1 MSKTVKIT
9 VPNLGD
15 FEAVEIVEVHTE
27 AGKSVKID
35 DPLITLETEKA
46 AMDVSSTVNG
56 ILESITVSLGDQ
68 VSGGDVIAS
77 VKVNIKNGEDESSGQ
92 SQSIKND
99 QDQTELV
106 VIGAGPGGYT
116 AAFRASDLGLNVTLI
131 EKHTNLGGVCLN
143 VGCIPSKTLLHAAKI
158 INDSKEAKT
167 LGLNFGEP
175 EIELEKMKDWK
186 NQVVSGLTQGLQ
198 GLSKK
203 RNINVIHGI
212 ASFTSANTVKIT
224 NGKGEQ
230 TLGFEQCIIAVGS
243 NPATLPFLPDDPR
256 IIDSTDA
263 LELSIIPNKMLI
275 IGGGIIGLEMATIYA
290 SLGSSVSIVE
300 LTETLMP
307 GTDRDLVKPLE
318 KHLKKQCD
326 HIYKSVEVS
335 SATSTKKGIEISFK
349 GKGAPES
356 AVYDSVLI
364 AVGRVSNIGSIDP
377 EEAGIQYDKNGF
389 IQVDRQMRTNVPN
402 IFAIGDIVGEP
413 MLAHKASHEAR
424 VAAEVVSGMKTAM
437 DSRCIP
443 SVAYTDPE
451 VAWVGLTEEDCIAQ
465 EIDFGKGVFPWAA
478 SGRSLSIARSEG
490 LTKLLF
496 DSTTKRILGGGIVGT
511 NAGELIAEITLAIE
525 MDCDVS
531 DIALTI
537 HPHPTLSETL
547 ALAAEAFEGTITDL
561 YVKK

>member
-99 QDQTELV
+99 QNQTGLV

-116 AAFRASDLGLNVTLI
+116 AAFRASDLGLDVTLI

-203 RNINVIHGI
+203 RNINVIQGI

-224 NGKGEQ
+224 NGKDEQ
-230 TLGFEQCIIAVGS
+230 ALSFEQCIIAVGS
-243 NPATLPFLPDDPR
+243 NPARLPFLPDDPR

-356 AVYDSVLI
+356 AVYDSVLV
-364 AVGRVSNIGSIDP
+364 AVGRLPNIGSIDP
-377 EEAGIQYDKNGF
+377 EEAGIQLDQNGF
-389 IQVDRQMRTNVPN
+389 VQVDRQMRTNVPN

-451 VAWVGLTEEDCIAQ
+451 VAWVGLTEEDCKAQ
-465 EIDFGKGVFPWAA
+465 GIDFGKGVFPWAA

-547 ALAAEAFEGTITDL
+547 ALAAETFEGTITDL
-561 YVKK
+561 YIKK

>member
-1 MSKTVKIT
+1 
-9 VPNLGD
+9 
-15 FEAVEIVEVHTE
+15 
-27 AGKSVKID
+27 
-35 DPLITLETEKA
+35 
-46 AMDVSSTVNG
+46 
-56 ILESITVSLGDQ
+56 
-68 VSGGDVIAS
+68 
-77 VKVNIKNGEDESSGQ
+77 
-92 SQSIKND
+92 
-99 QDQTELV
+99 
-106 VIGAGPGGYT
+106 
-116 AAFRASDLGLNVTLI
+116 
-131 EKHTNLGGVCLN
+131 
-143 VGCIPSKTLLHAAKI
+143 
-158 INDSKEAKT
+158 
-167 LGLNFGEP
+167 
-175 EIELEKMKDWK
+175 MKDWK

>member
-15 FEAVEIVEVHTE
+15 FETVEIVEVHTE
-27 AGKSVKID
+27 AGQSINID

-46 AMDVSSTVNG
+46 AMDVPCTVNG
-56 ILESITVSLGDQ
+56 ILESISVSLGDQ
-68 VSGGDVIAS
+68 ISEGDVIAS
-77 VKVNIKNGEDESSGQ
+77 VKVDMSSDEDESSGQ

-99 QDQTELV
+99 QNQTGLV

-116 AAFRASDLGLNVTLI
+116 AAFRASDLGLDVTLI

-186 NQVVSGLTQGLQ
+186 NQVISGLTQGLQ

-203 RNINVIHGI
+203 RNINVIQGI

-224 NGKGEQ
+224 NGKDEQ
-230 TLGFEQCIIAVGS
+230 TLSFEQCIIAVGS
-243 NPATLPFLPDDPR
+243 NPARLPFLPDDPR

-263 LELSIIPNKMLI
+263 LELSTIPNKMLI
-275 IGGGIIGLEMATIYA
+275 IGGGIIGLEMATIYS
-290 SLGSSVSIVE
+290 SLGTSVSIVE

-307 GTDRDLVKPLE
+307 GVDRDLVTPLE
-318 KHLKKQCD
+318 KYLEKKCD
-326 HIYKSVEVS
+326 HIYKGAEVS
-335 SATSTKKGIEISFK
+335 SATSEKEGIKISFQ
-349 GKGAPES
+349 GKSAPES

-364 AVGRVSNIGSIDP
+364 AVGRQPNISTINPKG
-377 EEAGIQYDKNGF
+377 AGVQCDENDF
-389 IQVDRQMRTNVPN
+389 IPVDRQMRTNVPN

-413 MLAHKASHEAR
+413 MLAHKASHEAK
-424 VAAEVVSGMKTAM
+424 VAAEVISGMKTAK

-451 VAWVGLTEEDCIAQ
+451 VAWVGLTEEDCKAQ
-465 EIDFGKGVFPWAA
+465 GIDFGKGVFPWAA

-496 DSTTKRILGGGIVGT
+496 DPRTKRILGGGMVGT

-525 MDCDVS
+525 MDCDAS

-547 ALAAEAFEGTITDL
+547 ALAAETFEGTITDL
-561 YVKK
+561 YIKK

>member
-15 FEAVEIVEVHTE
+15 FETVEIVEVHTE
-27 AGKSVKID
+27 AGQSINID
-35 DPLITLETEKA
+35 DPLITLETKKA
-46 AMDVSSTVNG
+46 AMDVPSTVNG
-56 ILESITVSLGDQ
+56 ILESISVSLGDQ
-68 VSGGDVIAS
+68 VSEGDVIAS
-77 VKVNIKNGEDESSGQ
+77 VKVDMSSDEDESSDQ
-92 SQSIKND
+92 PQSIKND
-99 QDQTELV
+99 QNQTGLV

-116 AAFRASDLGLNVTLI
+116 AAFRASDLGLDVTLI

-175 EIELEKMKDWK
+175 EIKLEKMKDWK

-203 RNINVIHGI
+203 RNINVIQGI

-224 NGKGEQ
+224 NEKGEQ
-230 TLGFEQCIIAVGS
+230 TLSFEQCIIAVGS

-349 GKGAPES
+349 GRGAPES
-356 AVYDSVLI
+356 AVYDSVLV
-364 AVGRVSNIGSIDP
+364 AVGRLPNIGSIDP
-377 EEAGIQYDKNGF
+377 EEAGIQLDQNGF
-389 IQVDRQMRTNVPN
+389 VQVDRQMRTNVPN

-465 EIDFGKGVFPWAA
+465 EIDYGKGVFPWAA

-525 MDCDVS
+525 MDCDAS

-561 YVKK
+561 YIKK

>member
-15 FEAVEIVEVHTE
+15 FETVEIVEVHTE
-27 AGKSVKID
+27 AGQSINID

-46 AMDVSSTVNG
+46 AMDVPCTVNG
-56 ILESITVSLGDQ
+56 ILESISVSLGDQ
-68 VSGGDVIAS
+68 ISEGDVIAS
-77 VKVNIKNGEDESSGQ
+77 VKVDMSSDEDESSDQ

-99 QDQTELV
+99 QNQTGLV

-116 AAFRASDLGLNVTLI
+116 AAFRASDLGLDVTLI

-186 NQVVSGLTQGLQ
+186 NQVISGLTQGLQ

-203 RNINVIHGI
+203 RNINVIQGI

-224 NGKGEQ
+224 NGKDEQ
-230 TLGFEQCIIAVGS
+230 TLSFEQCIIAVGS

-318 KHLKKQCD
+318 KHLKKVCD

-349 GKGAPES
+349 GRGAPES
-356 AVYDSVLI
+356 AVYDSVLV
-364 AVGRVSNIGSIDP
+364 AVGRLPNIGSIDP
-377 EEAGIQYDKNGF
+377 EEAGIQLDQNGF
-389 IQVDRQMRTNVPN
+389 VQVDRQMRTNVPN

-465 EIDFGKGVFPWAA
+465 EIDYGKGVFPWAA

>member
-1 MSKTVKIT
+1 MSNTVKIT

-27 AGKSVKID
+27 AGQSINID

-46 AMDVSSTVNG
+46 AMDVPCTVNG
-56 ILESITVSLGDQ
+56 ILESISVSLGDQ
-68 VSGGDVIAS
+68 ISEGDVIAS
-77 VKVNIKNGEDESSGQ
+77 VKVDMSSDEDESSDQ
-92 SQSIKND
+92 PQPKNNY
-99 QDQTELV
+99 QNQTGLV
-106 VIGAGPGGYT
+106 VIGSGPGGYT
-116 AAFRASDLGLNVTLI
+116 AAFRASDLGLDVTLI

-186 NQVVSGLTQGLQ
+186 NQVISGLTQGLQ

-203 RNINVIHGI
+203 RNINVIQGI

-224 NGKGEQ
+224 NGKDEQ
-230 TLGFEQCIIAVGS
+230 TLSFEQCIIAVGS
-243 NPATLPFLPDDPR
+243 NPARLPFLPDDPR

-349 GKGAPES
+349 GRGAPES
-356 AVYDSVLI
+356 AVYDSVLV
-364 AVGRVSNIGSIDP
+364 AVGRLPNIGSIDP
-377 EEAGIQYDKNGF
+377 EEAGIQLDQNGF
-389 IQVDRQMRTNVPN
+389 VQVDRQMRTNVPN

-465 EIDFGKGVFPWAA
+465 EIDYGKGVFPWAA

-525 MDCDVS
+525 MDCDAS
-531 DIALTI
+531 DIALTM

-561 YVKK
+561 YIKK

>member
-15 FEAVEIVEVHTE
+15 FETVEIVEVHTE
-27 AGKSVKID
+27 AGQSINID

-46 AMDVSSTVNG
+46 AMDVPCTVNG
-56 ILESITVSLGDQ
+56 ILESISVSLGDQ
-68 VSGGDVIAS
+68 ISEGDVIAS
-77 VKVNIKNGEDESSGQ
+77 VKVDMSSDEDESSGQ

-99 QDQTELV
+99 QNQTGLV

-116 AAFRASDLGLNVTLI
+116 AAFRASDLGLDVTLI

-186 NQVVSGLTQGLQ
+186 NQVISGLTQGLQ

-203 RNINVIHGI
+203 RNINVIQGI

-224 NGKGEQ
+224 NGKDEQ
-230 TLGFEQCIIAVGS
+230 TLSFEQCIIAVGS
-243 NPATLPFLPDDPR
+243 NPARLPFLPDDPR

-326 HIYKSVEVS
+326 YIYKSVEVS

-349 GKGAPES
+349 GRGAPES
-356 AVYDSVLI
+356 AVYDSVLV
-364 AVGRVSNIGSIDP
+364 AVGRLPNIGSIDP
-377 EEAGIQYDKNGF
+377 EEAGIQLDQNGF
-389 IQVDRQMRTNVPN
+389 VQVDRQMRTNVPN

-465 EIDFGKGVFPWAA
+465 EIDYGKGVFPWAA

-525 MDCDVS
+525 MDCDAS
-531 DIALTI
+531 DIALTM

-561 YVKK
+561 YIKK

>member
-186 NQVVSGLTQGLQ
+186 NQVVSDLTQGLQ

>member
-15 FEAVEIVEVHTE
+15 FETVEIVEVHTE
-27 AGKSVKID
+27 AGQSINID

-46 AMDVSSTVNG
+46 AMDVPCTVNG
-56 ILESITVSLGDQ
+56 ILESISVSLGDQ
-68 VSGGDVIAS
+68 ISEGDVIAS
-77 VKVNIKNGEDESSGQ
+77 VKVDMSSDEDESSGQ

-99 QDQTELV
+99 QNQTGLV

-116 AAFRASDLGLNVTLI
+116 AAFRASDLGLDVTLI

-186 NQVVSGLTQGLQ
+186 NQVISGLTQGLQ

-203 RNINVIHGI
+203 RNINVIQGI

-224 NGKGEQ
+224 NGKDEQ
-230 TLGFEQCIIAVGS
+230 TLSFEQCIIAVGS
-243 NPATLPFLPDDPR
+243 NPARLPFLPDDPR

-349 GKGAPES
+349 GKSAPES
-356 AVYDSVLI
+356 AVYDSVLV
-364 AVGRVSNIGSIDP
+364 AVGRVPNIGSIDP
-377 EEAGIQYDKNGF
+377 EEAGIQLDQNGF
-389 IQVDRQMRTNVPN
+389 VQVDRQMRTNVPN

-465 EIDFGKGVFPWAA
+465 EIDYGKGVFPWAA

-525 MDCDVS
+525 MDCDAS
-531 DIALTI
+531 DIALTM

-561 YVKK
+561 YIKK

>member
-15 FEAVEIVEVHTE
+15 FETVEIVEVHTE
-27 AGKSVKID
+27 AGQSINID

-46 AMDVSSTVNG
+46 AMDVPCTVNG
-56 ILESITVSLGDQ
+56 ILESISVSLGDQ
-68 VSGGDVIAS
+68 ISEGDVIAS
-77 VKVNIKNGEDESSGQ
+77 VKVDMSSDEDESSGQ

-99 QDQTELV
+99 QNQTGLV

-116 AAFRASDLGLNVTLI
+116 AAFRASDLGLDVTLI

-175 EIELEKMKDWK
+175 EIKLEKMKDWK
-186 NQVVSGLTQGLQ
+186 NQVISGLTQGLQ

-203 RNINVIHGI
+203 RNINVIQGI

-224 NGKGEQ
+224 NGKDEQ
-230 TLGFEQCIIAVGS
+230 TLSFEQCIIAVGS
-243 NPATLPFLPDDPR
+243 NPARLPFLPDDPR

-349 GKGAPES
+349 GKSAPES
-356 AVYDSVLI
+356 AVYDSVLV
-364 AVGRVSNIGSIDP
+364 AVGRLPNIGSIDP
-377 EEAGIQYDKNGF
+377 EEAGIQLDQNGF
-389 IQVDRQMRTNVPN
+389 VQVDRQMRTNVPN

-465 EIDFGKGVFPWAA
+465 EIDYGKGVFPWAA

-525 MDCDVS
+525 MDCDAS
-531 DIALTI
+531 DIALTM

-561 YVKK
+561 YIKK

>member
-27 AGKSVKID
+27 AGQSINID

-46 AMDVSSTVNG
+46 AMDVPCTVNG
-56 ILESITVSLGDQ
+56 ILESISVSLGDQ
-68 VSGGDVIAS
+68 ISEGDVIAS
-77 VKVNIKNGEDESSGQ
+77 VKVDMSSDEDESSGQ

-99 QDQTELV
+99 QNQTGLV

-116 AAFRASDLGLNVTLI
+116 AAFRASDLGLDVTLI

-186 NQVVSGLTQGLQ
+186 NQVISGLTQGLQ

-203 RNINVIHGI
+203 RNINVIQGI

-243 NPATLPFLPDDPR
+243 NPTTLSFLPDDPR

-263 LELSIIPNKMLI
+263 LELSTIPNKMLI
-275 IGGGIIGLEMATIYA
+275 IGGGIIGLEMATIYS
-290 SLGSSVSIVE
+290 SLGTSVSIVE

-307 GTDRDLVKPLE
+307 GVDRDLVTPLE
-318 KHLKKQCD
+318 KYLEKKCD
-326 HIYKSVEVS
+326 HIYKGAEVS
-335 SATSTKKGIEISFK
+335 SATSEKEGIKISFQ
-349 GKGAPES
+349 GKSAPES

-364 AVGRVSNIGSIDP
+364 AVGRQPNISTINPKG
-377 EEAGIQYDKNGF
+377 AGVQCDENDF
-389 IQVDRQMRTNVPN
+389 IPVDRQMRTNVPN

-413 MLAHKASHEAR
+413 MLAHKASHEAK
-424 VAAEVVSGMKTAM
+424 VAAEVISGMKTAK

-451 VAWVGLTEEDCIAQ
+451 VAWVGLTEEDCKAQ
-465 EIDFGKGVFPWAA
+465 GIDFGKGVFPWAA

-496 DSTTKRILGGGIVGT
+496 DPRTKRILGGGMVGT

-525 MDCDVS
+525 MDCDAS

-547 ALAAEAFEGTITDL
+547 ALAAETFEGTITDL
-561 YVKK
+561 YIKK

>member
-478 SGRSLSIARSEG
+478 SGRSVSIARSEG

>member
-15 FEAVEIVEVHTE
+15 FETVEIVEVHTE
-27 AGKSVKID
+27 AGQSINID

-46 AMDVSSTVNG
+46 AMDVPCTVNG
-56 ILESITVSLGDQ
+56 ILESISVSLGDQ
-68 VSGGDVIAS
+68 ISEGDVIAS
-77 VKVNIKNGEDESSGQ
+77 VKVDMSSDEDESSDQ
-92 SQSIKND
+92 PQSIKND
-99 QDQTELV
+99 QNQTGLV

-116 AAFRASDLGLNVTLI
+116 AAFRASDLGLDVTLI

-186 NQVVSGLTQGLQ
+186 NQVISGLTQGLQ

-224 NGKGEQ
+224 NGKDEQ
-230 TLGFEQCIIAVGS
+230 TLSFEQCIIAVGS
-243 NPATLPFLPDDPR
+243 NPTTLSFLPDDPR

-263 LELSIIPNKMLI
+263 LELSTIPNKMLI
-275 IGGGIIGLEMATIYA
+275 IGGGIIGLEMATIYS
-290 SLGSSVSIVE
+290 SLGTSVSIVE

-307 GTDRDLVKPLE
+307 GVDRDLVTPLE
-318 KHLKKQCD
+318 KYLEKKCD
-326 HIYKSVEVS
+326 HIYKGAEVS
-335 SATSTKKGIEISFK
+335 SATSEKEGIKISFQ
-349 GKGAPES
+349 GKSAPES

-364 AVGRVSNIGSIDP
+364 AVGRQPNISTINPKG
-377 EEAGIQYDKNGF
+377 AGVQCDENDF
-389 IQVDRQMRTNVPN
+389 IPVDRQMRTNVPN

-413 MLAHKASHEAR
+413 MLAHKASHEAK
-424 VAAEVVSGMKTAM
+424 VAAEVISGMKTAK

-451 VAWVGLTEEDCIAQ
+451 VAWVGLTEEDCKAQ
-465 EIDFGKGVFPWAA
+465 GIDFGKGVFPWAA

-496 DSTTKRILGGGIVGT
+496 DPRTKRILGGGMVGT

>member
-349 GKGAPES
+349 GRGAPES
-356 AVYDSVLI
+356 AVYDSVLV
-364 AVGRVSNIGSIDP
+364 AVGRLPNIGSIDP
-377 EEAGIQYDKNGF
+377 EEAGIQLDQNGF
-389 IQVDRQMRTNVPN
+389 VQVDRQMRTNVPN

-437 DSRCIP
+437 DSRGIP

-465 EIDFGKGVFPWAA
+465 EIDYGKGVFPWAA

-525 MDCDVS
+525 MDCDAS
-531 DIALTI
+531 DIALTM

-561 YVKK
+561 YIKK

>member
-15 FEAVEIVEVHTE
+15 FETVEIVEVHTE
-27 AGKSVKID
+27 AGQSINID

-46 AMDVSSTVNG
+46 AMDVPCTVNG
-56 ILESITVSLGDQ
+56 ILESISVSLGDQ
-68 VSGGDVIAS
+68 VSEGDVIAS
-77 VKVNIKNGEDESSGQ
+77 VKVDMSSDEDESSGQ

-99 QDQTELV
+99 QNQTGLV

-116 AAFRASDLGLNVTLI
+116 AAFRASDLGLDVTLI

-186 NQVVSGLTQGLQ
+186 NQVISGLTQGLQ

-203 RNINVIHGI
+203 RNINVIQGI

-224 NGKGEQ
+224 NGKDEQ
-230 TLGFEQCIIAVGS
+230 TLSFEQCIIAVGS
-243 NPATLPFLPDDPR
+243 NPARLPFLPDDPR

-335 SATSTKKGIEISFK
+335 SATSTKKGIKISFK
-349 GKGAPES
+349 GKSAPES
-356 AVYDSVLI
+356 AVYDSVLV
-364 AVGRVSNIGSIDP
+364 AVGRLPNIGSIDP
-377 EEAGIQYDKNGF
+377 EEAGIQLDQNGF
-389 IQVDRQMRTNVPN
+389 VQVDRQMRTNVPN

-465 EIDFGKGVFPWAA
+465 EIDYGKGVFPWAA

-525 MDCDVS
+525 MDCDAS
-531 DIALTI
+531 DIALTM

-561 YVKK
+561 YIKK

>member
-1 MSKTVKIT
+1 MSKTVKII

-15 FEAVEIVEVHTE
+15 FETVEIVEVHTE
-27 AGKSVKID
+27 AGQSINID

-46 AMDVSSTVNG
+46 AMDVPCTVNG
-56 ILESITVSLGDQ
+56 ILESISVSLGDQ
-68 VSGGDVIAS
+68 ISEGDVIAS
-77 VKVNIKNGEDESSGQ
+77 VKVDMSSDEDESSDQ
-92 SQSIKND
+92 PQPKNNY
-99 QDQTELV
+99 QNQTGLV
-106 VIGAGPGGYT
+106 VIGSGPGGYT
-116 AAFRASDLGLNVTLI
+116 AAFRASDLGLDVTLI

-186 NQVVSGLTQGLQ
+186 NQVISGLTQGLQ

-203 RNINVIHGI
+203 RNINVIQGI

-224 NGKGEQ
+224 NGKDEQ
-230 TLGFEQCIIAVGS
+230 TLSFEQCIIAVGS
-243 NPATLPFLPDDPR
+243 NPARLPFLPDDPR

-318 KHLKKQCD
+318 KHLKKVCD

-349 GKGAPES
+349 GRGAPES
-356 AVYDSVLI
+356 AVYDSVLV
-364 AVGRVSNIGSIDP
+364 AVGRLPNIGSIDP
-377 EEAGIQYDKNGF
+377 EEAGIQLDQNGF
-389 IQVDRQMRTNVPN
+389 VQVDRQMRTNVPN

-465 EIDFGKGVFPWAA
+465 EIDYGKGVFPWAA

-525 MDCDVS
+525 MDCDAS
-531 DIALTI
+531 DIALTM

>member
-116 AAFRASDLGLNVTLI
+116 AAFRASDLGLDVTLI

>member
-186 NQVVSGLTQGLQ
+186 NQVVSGLTQGLH

>member
-46 AMDVSSTVNG
+46 AMDVFSTVNG
-56 ILESITVSLGDQ
+56 ILESITVSPGDQ

-186 NQVVSGLTQGLQ
+186 NQVISGLTQGLQ

-203 RNINVIHGI
+203 RNINVIQGI

-224 NGKGEQ
+224 NGKDEQ
-230 TLGFEQCIIAVGS
+230 ALSFEQCIIAVGS
-243 NPATLPFLPDDPR
+243 NPTTLSFLPDDPR

-263 LELSIIPNKMLI
+263 LELSTIPNKMLI
-275 IGGGIIGLEMATIYA
+275 IGGGIIGLEMATIYS
-290 SLGSSVSIVE
+290 SLGTSVSIVE

-307 GTDRDLVKPLE
+307 GVDRDLVKPLE
-318 KHLKKQCD
+318 KHLEKKCD
-326 HIYKSVEVS
+326 HIYKGAEVS
-335 SATSTKKGIEISFK
+335 SATPEKEGIKIYFQ
-349 GKGAPES
+349 GKSAPES

-364 AVGRVSNIGSIDP
+364 AVGRQPNISTINPKG
-377 EEAGIQYDKNGF
+377 AGVQCDENDF
-389 IQVDRQMRTNVPN
+389 IPVDRQMRTNVPN

-413 MLAHKASHEAR
+413 MLAHKASHEAK
-424 VAAEVVSGMKTAM
+424 VAAEVISGMKTAK

-451 VAWVGLTEEDCIAQ
+451 VAWVGLTEEDCKAQ
-465 EIDFGKGVFPWAA
+465 GIDFGKGVFPWAA

-496 DSTTKRILGGGIVGT
+496 DPRTKRILGGGMVGT

-525 MDCDVS
+525 MDCDAS

-547 ALAAEAFEGTITDL
+547 ALAAETFEGTITDL
-561 YVKK
+561 YIKK

>member
-15 FEAVEIVEVHTE
+15 FETVEIVEVHTE
-27 AGKSVKID
+27 AGQSINID

-46 AMDVSSTVNG
+46 AMDVPCTVNG
-56 ILESITVSLGDQ
+56 ILESISVSLGDQ
-68 VSGGDVIAS
+68 VSEGDVIAS
-77 VKVNIKNGEDESSGQ
+77 VKVDMSSDEDESSDQ
-92 SQSIKND
+92 PQSIKND
-99 QDQTELV
+99 QNQTGLV

-116 AAFRASDLGLNVTLI
+116 AAFRASDLGLDVTLI

-175 EIELEKMKDWK
+175 EIKLEKMKDWK

-203 RNINVIHGI
+203 RNINVIQGI

-224 NGKGEQ
+224 NEKGEQ
-230 TLGFEQCIIAVGS
+230 TLSFEQCIIAVGS

-349 GKGAPES
+349 GRGAPDS
-356 AVYDSVLI
+356 AVYDSVLV
-364 AVGRVSNIGSIDP
+364 AVGRLPNIGSIDP

-389 IQVDRQMRTNVPN
+389 IQVDRQMRTSVPN

-465 EIDFGKGVFPWAA
+465 EIDYGKGVFPWAA

-525 MDCDVS
+525 MDCDAS
-531 DIALTI
+531 DIALTM

-561 YVKK
+561 YIKK

>member
-300 LTETLMP
+300 LTETLML

-349 GKGAPES
+349 GRGAPES
-356 AVYDSVLI
+356 AVYDSVLV
-364 AVGRVSNIGSIDP
+364 AVGRLPNIGSIDP
-377 EEAGIQYDKNGF
+377 EEAGIQLDQNGF
-389 IQVDRQMRTNVPN
+389 VQVDRQMRTNVPN

-465 EIDFGKGVFPWAA
+465 EIDYGKGVFPWAA

-525 MDCDVS
+525 MDCDAS
-531 DIALTI
+531 DIALTM

-561 YVKK
+561 YIKK

>member
-15 FEAVEIVEVHTE
+15 FETVEIVEVHTE
-27 AGKSVKID
+27 AGQSINID

-46 AMDVSSTVNG
+46 AMDVPCTVNG
-56 ILESITVSLGDQ
+56 ILESISVSLGDQ
-68 VSGGDVIAS
+68 ISEGDVIAS
-77 VKVNIKNGEDESSGQ
+77 VKVDMSSDEDESSGQ

-99 QDQTELV
+99 QNQTGLV

-116 AAFRASDLGLNVTLI
+116 AAFRASDLGLDVTLI

-167 LGLNFGEP
+167 LGLNFGET

-186 NQVVSGLTQGLQ
+186 NQVISGLTQGLQ

-203 RNINVIHGI
+203 RNINVIQGI

-224 NGKGEQ
+224 NGKDEQ
-230 TLGFEQCIIAVGS
+230 TLSFEQCIIAVGS
-243 NPATLPFLPDDPR
+243 NPARLPFLPDDPR

-349 GKGAPES
+349 GKSAPES
-356 AVYDSVLI
+356 AVYDSVLV
-364 AVGRVSNIGSIDP
+364 AVGRLPNIGSIDP
-377 EEAGIQYDKNGF
+377 EEAGIQLDQNGF
-389 IQVDRQMRTNVPN
+389 VQVDRQMRTNVPN

-437 DSRCIP
+437 DSRGIP

-465 EIDFGKGVFPWAA
+465 EIDYGKGVFPWAA

-525 MDCDVS
+525 MDCDAS
-531 DIALTI
+531 DIALTM

-561 YVKK
+561 YIKK

>member
-15 FEAVEIVEVHTE
+15 FETVEIVEVHTE
-27 AGKSVKID
+27 AGQSINID

-46 AMDVSSTVNG
+46 AMDVPCTVNG
-56 ILESITVSLGDQ
+56 ILESISVSLGDQ
-68 VSGGDVIAS
+68 VSEGDVIAS
-77 VKVNIKNGEDESSGQ
+77 VKVDMSSDEDESSDQ
-92 SQSIKND
+92 PQPKNNY
-99 QDQTELV
+99 QNQTGLV

-116 AAFRASDLGLNVTLI
+116 AAFRASDLGLDVTLI

-186 NQVVSGLTQGLQ
+186 NQVISGLTQGLQ

-203 RNINVIHGI
+203 RNINVIQGI

-224 NGKGEQ
+224 NGKDEQ
-230 TLGFEQCIIAVGS
+230 TLSFEQCIIAVGS
-243 NPATLPFLPDDPR
+243 NPARLPFLPDDPR

-349 GKGAPES
+349 GRGAPES
-356 AVYDSVLI
+356 AVYDSVLV
-364 AVGRVSNIGSIDP
+364 AVGRLPNIGSIDP
-377 EEAGIQYDKNGF
+377 EEAGIQLDQNGF
-389 IQVDRQMRTNVPN
+389 VQVDRQMRTNVPN

-465 EIDFGKGVFPWAA
+465 EIDYGKGVFPWAA

-525 MDCDVS
+525 MDCDAS
-531 DIALTI
+531 DIALTM

-561 YVKK
+561 YIKK

>member
-15 FEAVEIVEVHTE
+15 FETVEIVEVHTE
-27 AGKSVKID
+27 AGQSINID

-46 AMDVSSTVNG
+46 AMDVPCTVNG
-56 ILESITVSLGDQ
+56 ILESISVSLGDQ
-68 VSGGDVIAS
+68 VSEGDVIAS
-77 VKVNIKNGEDESSGQ
+77 VKVDMSSDEDESSDQ
-92 SQSIKND
+92 PQSIKND
-99 QDQTELV
+99 QNQTGLV

-116 AAFRASDLGLNVTLI
+116 AAFRASDLGLDVTLI

-203 RNINVIHGI
+203 RNINVIQGI

-224 NGKGEQ
+224 NGKDEQ
-230 TLGFEQCIIAVGS
+230 TLSFEQCIIAVGS
-243 NPATLPFLPDDPR
+243 NPARLPFLPDDPR

-300 LTETLMP
+300 LTKTLMP

-349 GKGAPES
+349 GRGAPES
-356 AVYDSVLI
+356 AVYDSVLV
-364 AVGRVSNIGSIDP
+364 AVGRLPNIGSIDP
-377 EEAGIQYDKNGF
+377 EEAGIQLDQNGF
-389 IQVDRQMRTNVPN
+389 VQVDRQMRTNVPN

-465 EIDFGKGVFPWAA
+465 EIDYGKGVFPWAA

-525 MDCDVS
+525 MDCDAS
-531 DIALTI
+531 DIALTM

-561 YVKK
+561 YIKK

>member
-15 FEAVEIVEVHTE
+15 FETVEIVEVHTE
-27 AGKSVKID
+27 AGQSINID

-46 AMDVSSTVNG
+46 AMDVPCTVNG
-56 ILESITVSLGDQ
+56 ILESISVSLGDQ
-68 VSGGDVIAS
+68 ISEGDVIAS
-77 VKVNIKNGEDESSGQ
+77 VKVDMSSDEDESSGQ

-99 QDQTELV
+99 QNQTGLV

-116 AAFRASDLGLNVTLI
+116 AAFRASDLGLDVTLI

-186 NQVVSGLTQGLQ
+186 NQVISGLTQGLQ

-203 RNINVIHGI
+203 RNINVIQGI

-224 NGKGEQ
+224 NGKDEQ
-230 TLGFEQCIIAVGS
+230 TLSFEQCIIAVGS
-243 NPATLPFLPDDPR
+243 NPARLPFLPDDPR

-326 HIYKSVEVS
+326 YIYKSVEVS
-335 SATSTKKGIEISFK
+335 SATSTKKGIKISFK
-349 GKGAPES
+349 GKSAPES
-356 AVYDSVLI
+356 EVYDSVLV
-364 AVGRVSNIGSIDP
+364 AVGRLPNIGSIDP
-377 EEAGIQYDKNGF
+377 EEAGIQLDQNGF
-389 IQVDRQMRTNVPN
+389 VQVDRQMRTNVPN

-465 EIDFGKGVFPWAA
+465 EIDYGKGVFPWAA

-525 MDCDVS
+525 MDCDAS
-531 DIALTI
+531 DIALTM

-561 YVKK
+561 YIKK

>member
-1 MSKTVKIT
+1 MSKTVKII

-15 FEAVEIVEVHTE
+15 FETVEIVEVHTE
-27 AGKSVKID
+27 AGQSINID

-46 AMDVSSTVNG
+46 AMDVPCTVNG
-56 ILESITVSLGDQ
+56 ILESISVSLGDQ
-68 VSGGDVIAS
+68 ISEGDVIAS
-77 VKVNIKNGEDESSGQ
+77 VKVDMSSDEDESSGQ

-99 QDQTELV
+99 QNQTGLV

-116 AAFRASDLGLNVTLI
+116 AAFRASDLGLDVTLI

-186 NQVVSGLTQGLQ
+186 NQVISGLTQGLQ

-203 RNINVIHGI
+203 RNINVIQGI

-224 NGKGEQ
+224 NGKDEQ
-230 TLGFEQCIIAVGS
+230 ALSFEQCIIAVGS
-243 NPATLPFLPDDPR
+243 NPTTLSFLPDDPR

-263 LELSIIPNKMLI
+263 LELSTIPNKMLI
-275 IGGGIIGLEMATIYA
+275 IGGGIIGLEMATIYS
-290 SLGSSVSIVE
+290 SLGTSVSIVE

-307 GTDRDLVKPLE
+307 GVDRDLVTPLE
-318 KHLKKQCD
+318 KYLEKKCD
-326 HIYKSVEVS
+326 HIYKGAEVS
-335 SATSTKKGIEISFK
+335 SATSEKEGIKISFQ
-349 GKGAPES
+349 GKSAPES

-364 AVGRVSNIGSIDP
+364 AVGRQPNISTINPKG
-377 EEAGIQYDKNGF
+377 AGVQCDENDF
-389 IQVDRQMRTNVPN
+389 IPVDRQMRTNVPN

-413 MLAHKASHEAR
+413 MLAHKASHEAK
-424 VAAEVVSGMKTAM
+424 VAAEVISGMKTAK

-465 EIDFGKGVFPWAA
+465 EIDYGKGVFPWAA

-525 MDCDVS
+525 MDCDAS
-531 DIALTI
+531 DIALTM

-561 YVKK
+561 YIRK